1 MNGYRQIL
9 RQLEVCVTEGRYQSL
24 ETDWL
29 EVKPVPP
36 TRGQWDSICESVC
49 AFLNTRGGTV
59 ILGIREEQGPPRRFV
74 FTGYDETQSEN
85 VRRIRQAIVDKA
97 GHPIELIEHVSEH
110 VEPFMGGQV
119 ALLNVVPLSDD
130 RRYAFYK
137 GEAWERSLDGDKR
150 IPSDRVDAQEER
162 KRELAYARELRPVPE
177 ATLGD
182 LSLHRLNEYIFS
194 LNRGGQIETHKG
206 KMEEAIPFLMKKG
219 FVTKDNQVTT
229 LGMLVCGQEPD
240 RLLGFRSH
248 LDGFEDR
255 LAAAVVVQDKKT
267 FRDNVLQLMEAGIG
281 WTLRNIQTGISVEA
295 GGTMTAEY
303 PEKLV
308 RECINNALAHRDYSL
323 NRPVQLTLKP
333 RRSLAI
339 RNPGSIPVELVF
351 ERLDYQRPVR
361 RIFANPKTRNP
372 KLADVLKVFNKWEG
386 RGVGMADLT
395 NFALRNEID
404 VPYYLFHSAEELSLV
419 IPSGRVLDESTGA
432 WLDLFDGFIASRTGG
447 AALNDEQRVVL
458 AYVVKS
464 EQANRLGRYT
474 IALTSDNN
482 HFQVLADLERWKL
495 IAAHPDSDRFRRIYV
510 AAAELVESD
519 VGAELRKIFG
529 ASFDELDALY
539 QSILQMVCLAGKHS
553 KAGGLNAKQITRL
566 LGSRLPDELNR
577 RGEDEFY
584 RAIRYRVERLAP
596 DKSKEAAE
604 DAQEWI
610 ARPEKMLVMKGSASR
625 PVFALNR
632 QYQHPLL

>member
-9 RQLEVCVTEGRYQSL
+9 RQLEACVTEGRYQSL

-29 EVKPVPP
+29 EVKSVPSS
-36 TRGQWDSICESVC
+36 RGQWDSICESVC

-59 ILGIREEQGPPRRFV
+59 VLGIKEEQGPPRRFV

-85 VRRIRQAIVDKA
+85 VRRIRQAITDKTGKA
-97 GHPIELIEHVSEH
+97 IELIEHVSEH

-119 ALLNVVPLSDD
+119 ALVQVVPLSDD
-130 RRYAFYK
+130 RRFAFYK

-150 IPSDRVDAQEER
+150 IPPDRVDAQEER

-177 ATLGD
+177 ATLED

-206 KMEEAIPFLMKKG
+206 TIEEAMPFLVKKG
-219 FVTKDNQVTT
+219 FVTKDNAVTT
-229 LGMLVCGQEPD
+229 LGMLVCGREPD
-240 RLLGFRSH
+240 RLLSFRSH
-248 LDGFEDR
+248 LDGFVDVP
-255 LAAAVVVQDKKT
+255 AVVAQDKKT

-281 WTLRNIQTGISVEA
+281 WTLRNIQTGISVAA

-303 PEKLV
+303 PERLV
-308 RECINNALAHRDYSL
+308 RECINNALAHRDYSI

-333 RRSLAI
+333 RISLAI
-339 RNPGSIPVELVF
+339 RNPGSIPAELVF
-351 ERLDYQRPVR
+351 EKLDHDRPVR
-361 RIFANPKTRNP
+361 RIFANPKARNP

-395 NFALRNEID
+395 NYALRNEID
-404 VPYYLFHSAEELSLV
+404 LPYYLFHSAEELSLV
-419 IPSGRVLDESTGA
+419 IPSGRVLDESVGA

-458 AYVVKS
+458 AYVLKS

-495 IAAHPDSDRFRRIYV
+495 IAAHPESDRYHRIYV
-510 AAAELVESD
+510 AAPELVETD
-519 VGAELRKIFG
+519 VSAELRELFG
-529 ASFDELDALY
+529 ASFNELDGIY
-539 QSILQMVCLAGKHS
+539 QSILQMVCIAGKHS
-553 KAGGLNAKQITRL
+553 KSGGLNAKQITRL
-566 LGSRLPDELNR
+566 LGSRLPDELHR

-584 RAIRYRVERLAP
+584 RAIRYRVAKLAP
-596 DKSKEAAE
+596 NKADGGTEPAP
-604 DAQEWI
+604 DWI
-610 ARPEKMLVMKGSASR
+610 TQPDKMLVMKGTASS
-625 PVFALNR
+625 PVFAVNR
-632 QYQHPLL
+632 GFQKPLL